1 MNDDLQ
7 WLQWATRIQ
16 AIAQTGLAYTTDV
29 YDRERFEE
37 LRELAGEIL
46 AQYSDTPKR
55 SIANIL
61 QGETGYACPKVDVR
75 GVVFDDVGRILLVK
89 ERQDGL
95 WTLPGGWADIHE
107 SPAENVAKEIEQES
121 GYTAVPERLLA
132 VWDRE
137 KHDHPPSMFHIY
149 KLFFLCRLTGGE
161 ARESLETA
169 GAEFF
174 ALEALPELSLS
185 RVNPT
190 QIARLAVLAQNPG
203 AATEFD

>member
-1 MNDDLQ
+1 MKDDLL

-16 AIAQTGLAYTTDV
+16 AIAQTGLAYANDV
-29 YDRERFEE
+29 YDRERYEE

-46 AQYSDTPKR
+46 SHYSDTPQR
-55 SIANIL
+55 RVADIL
-61 QGETGYACPKVDVR
+61 NGDTGYACPKVDVR
-75 GVVFDDVGRILLVK
+75 GVVFDEAGRILLVK

-121 GYTAVPERLLA
+121 GFTAVPMRLLA

-137 KHDHPPSMFHIY
+137 KHEHPPSMFHTY
-149 KLFFLCRLTGGE
+149 KLFFLCRLTGGQPC
-161 ARESLETA
+161 ESTETE
-169 GAEFF
+169 GSEFF
-174 ALEALPELSLS
+174 ALDALPGLSLS
-185 RVNPT
+185 RVNPS
-190 QIARLAVLAQNPG
+190 QIARLARLAADPE

>member
-1 MNDDLQ
+1 MKDDLQ

-16 AIAQTGLAYTTDV
+16 AIAQTGLAYANDV
-29 YDRERFEE
+29 YDRERYEE

-46 AQYSDTPKR
+46 ARYSDTPQR
-55 SIANIL
+55 QVVDIL
-61 QGETGYACPKVDVR
+61 HGETGYACPKVDVR
-75 GVVFDDVGRILLVK
+75 GVVFDDAGRILLVK

-137 KHDHPPSMFHIY
+137 KHDHPPSMFHTY

-161 ARESLETA
+161 ARESLETEEA
-169 GAEFF
+169 GFF
-174 ALEALPELSLS
+174 SLDALPQLSLS
-185 RVNPT
+185 RVNPG
-190 QIARLAVLAQNPG
+190 QIARLARLAADPK